1 MPIVELTDEIFF
13 PPVHMANSEGL
24 LAVGGDLRYERLMAA
39 YHRGI
44 FPWYGED
51 TPILWWSPDPRF
63 VLYPIKLKV
72 SKSMK
77 QVLNKGK
84 FNITFDTA
92 FEQVI
97 RSCKTTPRPDQDGT
111 WITDEVVES
120 FLRAHHKGTGHSVEV
135 WENGMLVGGLYGLCI
150 GKVFYGESM
159 FSNVSNASKAG
170 FITLVREMKKR
181 GIELIDCQVY
191 TRHLESL
198 GAELIHRDRFLAQ
211 LEILLDFETPLGP
224 WTNWIG

>member
-1 MPIVELTDEIFF
+1 LPIVELSDEILF
-13 PPVHMANSEGL
+13 PPAHMANSEGL

-39 YHRGI
+39 YHQGI

-63 VLYPIKLKV
+63 VLYPGKLKV

-77 QVLNKGK
+77 QVLNKGR

-111 WITDEVVES
+111 WITEEVVES
-120 FLRAHHKGTGHSVEV
+120 FLLAHHKGTGHSVEV
-135 WENGMLVGGLYGLCI
+135 WENGKLVGGLYGLCI

-159 FSNVSNASKAG
+159 FSSVSNASKAG

-198 GAELIHRDRFLAQ
+198 GAELINRDRFLAQ
-211 LEILLDFETPLGP
+211 LEVLLDFETPIGP

>member
-1 MPIVELTDEIFF
+1 
-13 PPVHMANSEGL
+13 MANSEGL

-39 YHRGI
+39 YHQGI

-63 VLYPIKLKV
+63 ILYPKKLKV
-72 SKSMK
+72 SKSMR
-77 QVLNKGK
+77 QVLNKNLFK
-84 FNITFDTA
+84 VTFDTD

-97 RSCKTTPRPDQDGT
+97 RSCMTTPRPDQDGT
-111 WITDEVVES
+111 WITKEVIDS
-120 FLRAHHKGTGHSVEV
+120 FKYAHEKGTAHSVEV
-135 WENGMLVGGLYGLCI
+135 WQDEKLVGGLYGLCI

-159 FSNVSNASKAG
+159 FSRVSNASKAG
-170 FITLVREMKKR
+170 FITLVREMNKQ

-198 GAELIHRDRFLAQ
+198 GAELINRDRFLAH
-211 LEILLDFETPLGP
+211 LEVLLDFVTPIGP
-224 WTNWIG
+224 WTNWIS